1 MQAFITALVSPERL
15 FRAGLQSVLVQAGHN
30 VVGQWDS
37 VQAIDSF
44 STDQTVLVLLDAG
57 YPGQDLA
64 ECVQRAHERFDR
76 ALIVI
81 LGNEPD
87 AEQIRA
93 ARGAGASAFIAK
105 DCSSQELL
113 GLLNAVGHGETVF
126 PAIQEVVEAPMAA
139 AEDDPKNQLIEK
151 PDPRA
156 LCREIGLLA
165 AINTCRKHRWTDLL
179 RVIQAEREA
188 ALAVPQNWQ

>member
-15 FRAGLQSVLVQAGHN
+15 FRAGLRSVLVQAGHN

-44 STDQTVLVLLDAG
+44 STDQTVLVLLDAVA
-57 YPGQDLA
+57 PGQDLG
-64 ECVQRAHERFDR
+64 EHIQRARERFDR

-87 AEQIRA
+87 ADQIRA
-93 ARGAGASAFIAK
+93 ARSSGASGFIAK

-113 GLLNAVGHGETVF
+113 GLLEAVGQGETVF
-126 PAIQEVVEAPMAA
+126 PIVQEVVEGPDRRGRRPKEPANRKTRPARIVQGDRPAGSDQHLPQAPVDGPASR
-139 AEDDPKNQLIEK
+139 DTS
-151 PDPRA
+151 R
-156 LCREIGLLA
+156 
-165 AINTCRKHRWTDLL
+165 T
-179 RVIQAEREA
+179 
-188 ALAVPQNWQ
+188 